1 MADFAKEYGIGKKDP
16 VVLAVSGG
24 VDSVVLLDL
33 IARCVSKD
41 KLMVAHVNHGL
52 RKESDKEEGFVKT
65 LAQKYG
71 LKFYSKKLNLKSKS
85 EDVARRERYKFL
97 REVKNKVGAHHV
109 VTAHHLNDQV
119 ETVLLN
125 LTRGSGPLD
134 VWGMKE
140 SEGDILRPL
149 LGFSKKEIMAFA
161 KQKKL
166 RFVEDKSNKDLGY
179 ARNRIRHKV
188 IPELEKINPG
198 LLTTLKTNIDLARE
212 ANQIIEKELSRA
224 EKSVVKENTIDIVK
238 LKKYDQFIQKEIIRR
253 MLFAMTGKKEGIY
266 FRNIEEVLKLSKSAG
281 SKATRIG
288 PFTIEK
294 TYDKIIFGTTAPK
307 TLKPTKVVPESTQ
320 KFGEFTFESRFGREK
335 TRKNNILLP
344 VEIAYNLNIR
354 TWRAGDKIKTKAGT
368 KKLQDVFTN
377 GKIPLSV
384 RKTWPVVI
392 YKKQIVW
399 VPLLSASSEYVSKN
413 KKSLVIKVKI
423 NKG

>member
-1 MADFAKEYGIGKKDP
+1 
-16 VVLAVSGG
+16 
-24 VDSVVLLDL
+24 
-33 IARCVSKD
+33 
-41 KLMVAHVNHGL
+41 
-52 RKESDKEEGFVKT
+52 
-65 LAQKYG
+65 
-71 LKFYSKKLNLKSKS
+71 
-85 EDVARRERYKFL
+85 
-97 REVKNKVGAHHV
+97 
-109 VTAHHLNDQV
+109 
-119 ETVLLN
+119 
-125 LTRGSGPLD
+125 
-134 VWGMKE
+134 MKE